1 MTSAYAVI
9 EDEKIDIRTVS
20 LTRQAAI
27 INWLVTKKKIMI
39 YNSDT
44 IDDIEIYWDRHHGN
58 AKVERISLSRK
69 NQLQL
74 VDDAYS

>member
-1 MTSAYAVI
+1 MTTAYAVI
-9 EDEKIDIRTVS
+9 EDEKIDIKTVS

-44 IDDIEIYWDRHHGN
+44 IDDIETYWKRHQGD
-58 AKVERISLSRK
+58 AKVESISLSRK